1 MKYLVNNV
9 VTWRVNTVEE
19 VELLHEEL
27 KNDGRFDMTS
37 FTYKHKDIKSKGE
50 IIDSYELVT
59 AKLIFNDEKE
69 PGTDVTI
76 NYEVNF

>member
-1 MKYLVNNV
+1 MKYLINNV

-19 VELLHEEL
+19 VEALHEEL
-27 KNDGRFDMTS
+27 KQDGRFDMAS

-50 IIDSYELVT
+50 IIDCYELVS

-69 PGTDVTI
+69 PGTDVKI
-76 NYEVNF
+76 NYEVEF

>member
-1 MKYLVNNV
+1 MKYLINNV
-9 VTWRVNTVEE
+9 VTYRVNSVEE
-19 VELLHEEL
+19 VEQLHEVL
-27 KNDGRFDMTS
+27 KNDNRFDMTS

-69 PGTDVTI
+69 PGVDVVI
-76 NYEVNF
+76 NYEVEF